1 MRWWEK
7 EIHLF
12 GKPKEEKILVRRKYA
27 PPKTLME
34 KLKEAHP
41 ELSPEVETLARLLV
55 KEIERV
61 DEDAS
66 RIRRGAGIP
75 PYGSGGGPY

>member
-1 MRWWEK
+1 MKWWEK

-12 GKPKEEKILVRRKYA
+12 GKPKEEKTRVRQEYV

-41 ELSPEVETLARLLV
+41 ELSPEVETLAGLLV
-55 KEIERV
+55 EEIKRV
-61 DEDAS
+61 DLDIS
-66 RIRRGAGIP
+66 RTRSAAGIP